1 MLGVCEIRK
10 EIKQESSIEH
20 QCAVLAVSVY
30 FFSDESFGD
39 LGFWSVDIDISIGE
53 HSVSWSDNKDD
64 TVKNLFSPDCLCNK
78 VKEIINSLYDKI
90 EGEST
95 DIKSKKMRDICL
107 SLISPLDFA
116 ANHWERLL
124 LPGEWVPKEFPY

>member
-1 MLGVCEIRK
+1 M
-10 EIKQESSIEH
+10 
-20 QCAVLAVSVY
+20 
-30 FFSDESFGD
+30 
-39 LGFWSVDIDISIGE
+39 DIDISIGE